1 MEEKRVGRARKHLTG
16 SQRVKDWRLRHLREY
31 HRTEVL
37 LREDDV
43 VRMEAMARSE
53 NRHTL
58 EGRIEVDDAYLG
70 GEHTGD
76 PRILGTGIP
85 GAGEHRHIGFFWPA
99 LPPFPCWLFT
109 HGKNGKPKT
118 QGSSPVSLGHYDS
131 KKI

>member
-1 MEEKRVGRARKHLTG
+1 MEEKRVERARKHLTG
-16 SQRVKDWRLRHLREY
+16 SQRVKDWRLREY

-85 GAGEHRHIGFFWPA
+85 GAGEHRHIGSSGQ
-99 LPPFPCWLFT
+99 LYRPFPAGFLPT
-109 HGKNGKPKT
+109 EKTGSRKPKGLPQFHWVT
-118 QGSSPVSLGHYDS
+118 TIL
-131 KKI
+131 KI